1 MKIFFILLFFNYTTS
16 INYIILPLKK
26 NREVFSQ
33 YQNILEL
40 LLNNE
45 VYSEFYIGSP
55 PQILKG
61 FFNFLEHD
69 SYIKKKTINGVF
81 DEQKSSTYISEKE
94 RLYYNSKYSKGFPSK
109 DYLIF
114 NNSKSNSIL
123 KNFSF
128 VLASNITSEINEFN
142 IGLKPKEFLDDT
154 FFQQLKNGDIISSRI
169 FCFNYNKNK
178 MLVGTYPHEVDEKKY
193 DKIYLRRDKIQTD
206 TRFASFDF
214 LWEHIYYRNQTENFT
229 DNFKGSIFNLNI
241 KGIIC
246 SNSFQ
251 SYLVDNF
258 FYPYIKDNKCK
269 QEQLK
274 INDNE
279 YFTFICDTDI
289 NLKNFP
295 TLFFI
300 SQGIDFVF
308 NLTGEDLFI
317 KENNKY
323 YCLISFLKG
332 NFKWVLGEVFFK
344 KYEIIFDLDRK
355 SIAFYIDHPKTKFNY
370 YIYLLFL
377 LGIIILI
384 LIGILIKCYHYLPR
398 KKRANELEEQFE
410 YVTQI
415 N

>member
-128 VLASNITSEINEFN
+128 VLASNITTEINELN

-169 FCFNYNKNK
+169 FCFNYNRNNI
-178 MLVGTYPHEVDEKKY
+178 LFGTYPHEVDEKNY
-193 DKIYLRRDKIQTD
+193 NKIYLRRDKIQID

-214 LWEHIYYRNQTENFT
+214 LWDHIYYRNQTENIT
-229 DNFKGSIFNLNI
+229 DNYKGSVFDINI
-241 KGIIC
+241 KGII
-246 SNSFQ
+246 STNSFQ
-251 SYLVDNF
+251 SYLVDNY

-274 INDNE
+274 IRYNE

-295 TLFFI
+295 TLFFY

-344 KYEIIFDLDRK
+344 KYEIIFDLDSK
-355 SIAFYIDHPKTKFNY
+355 MLGFYIDHPKTKFNY

-384 LIGILIKCYHYLPR
+384 LIGILIKCYYYLPR

>member
-55 PQILKG
+55 PQTLKG
-61 FFNFLEHD
+61 FFNFSEFD
-69 SYIKKKTINGVF
+69 SYIKKKTLNGVF
-81 DEQKSSTYISEKE
+81 DEQLSSTYISEKE
-94 RLYYNSKYSKGFPSK
+94 RTYSNDKFSKGFPSK

-114 NNSKSNSIL
+114 NNNKNNSIL

-128 VLASNITSEINEFN
+128 VLVSNITSEINDFN
-142 IGLKPKEFLDDT
+142 IGLKSLELFDDIFLK
-154 FFQQLKNGDIISSRI
+154 QLKNGDIISSRI

-178 MLVGTYPHEVDEKKY
+178 ILFGTYPHEVDEKNYNKL
-193 DKIYLRRDKIQTD
+193 YLRRDKIQID
-206 TRFASFDF
+206 SRFASLDF
-214 LWEHIYYRNQTENFT
+214 LWDHIFYTNQTENLT
-229 DNFKGSIFNLNI
+229 DNYKGSTFNLNI

-246 SNSFQ
+246 SNSFL

-258 FYPYIKDNKCK
+258 FYPYTKDNKCK
-269 QEQLK
+269 QEILK
-274 INDNE
+274 ISYNE

-295 TLFFI
+295 TLFFY

-344 KYEIIFDLDRK
+344 KYEIIFDLDSK
-355 SIAFYIDHPKTKFNY
+355 MLGFYIDHPRTKFNY

-384 LIGILIKCYHYLPR
+384 LIGILIKCYYYLPR

>member
-55 PQILKG
+55 PQTLKG

-69 SYIKKKTINGVF
+69 SYIKKKTLNGVF
-81 DEQKSSTYISEKE
+81 DEQLSSTYISEKE
-94 RLYYNSKYSKGFPSK
+94 RTYSNDKFSKGFPSK

-114 NNSKSNSIL
+114 NNNKNNSIL

-128 VLASNITSEINEFN
+128 VLVSGINSEINDFN
-142 IGLKPKEFLDDT
+142 IGLKSLEFFDDI
-154 FFQQLKNGDIISSRI
+154 FLKQLKNGDIISSRI

-178 MLVGTYPHEVDEKKY
+178 ILFGTYPHEVDEKNYNKL
-193 DKIYLRRDKIQTD
+193 YLRRDKIQID
-206 TRFASFDF
+206 SRFASLDF
-214 LWEHIYYRNQTENFT
+214 LWDHIFYTNQTENLT
-229 DNFKGSIFNLNI
+229 DNYKGSVFNLNI

-258 FYPYIKDNKCK
+258 FYPYTKDNKCK
-269 QEQLK
+269 QEILK
-274 INDNE
+274 ISYNE

-289 NLKNFP
+289 NLNNFP
-295 TLFFI
+295 TLFFY

-344 KYEIIFDLDRK
+344 KYEIIFDIDSKMLG
-355 SIAFYIDHPKTKFNY
+355 FYIDHPRTKFNY

-377 LGIIILI
+377 FGIIILI
-384 LIGILIKCYHYLPR
+384 LIGILIKCYYYLPR

>member
-193 DKIYLRRDKIQTD
+193 DKIYLRRDKIQTE

-214 LWEHIYYRNQTENFT
+214 LWEHIYYRNHTENFT
-229 DNFKGSIFNLNI
+229 DNYKGSIFNLNI

-258 FYPYIKDNKCK
+258 FYPYTKDNKCK

-289 NLKNFP
+289 NLKNSP
-295 TLFFI
+295 TLFFY
-300 SQGIDFVF
+300 SQAIDFVF

-344 KYEIIFDLDRK
+344 KYEIIFDIDSK
-355 SIAFYIDHPKTKFNY
+355 MIGFYIDHPKTIFNY

-384 LIGILIKCYHYLPR
+384 LIGILIKCYYHLPR